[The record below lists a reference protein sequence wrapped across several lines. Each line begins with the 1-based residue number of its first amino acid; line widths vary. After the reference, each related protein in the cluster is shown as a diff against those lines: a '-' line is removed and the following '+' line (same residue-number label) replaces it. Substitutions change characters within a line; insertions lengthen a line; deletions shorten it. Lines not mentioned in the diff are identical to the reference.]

1 VFSLDFGVV
10 LGGFCIFDMSF
21 YQNLLTST
29 LLLLIAVVVI
39 VGGSRIMSM
48 QPGCAARAQEGIF
61 VAVYLLLFAYPVISV
76 RVVEAFAC
84 HQVDGA
90 SYLRADYRIRC
101 DTPEWVTMTTY
112 AGVWI
117 VAYVAAFP
125 LLVFYKLWSYR
136 SSPTVERVEDSKD
149 RIDLRFL
156 LNDYK
161 LIVPMLL
168 WEGIEIVRK
177 LLLSIIGAFWSS
189 QSTLCIAT
197 ACLISAIF
205 LVLHASVAPY
215 KSYVRNCVQTLALT
229 ILSLLYFIG
238 VLLKSESVEERD
250 REGLGVLMMVLLA
263 AVFVFGIGVSIVE
276 VYLARR
282 WIRTVSHAFKILYE
296 GKVHQKTGIP
306 CVASF
311 PGKFEQHWRD
321 VVALGSNT
329 LVSVSVACVFLPLH
343 TPRFGQHVDDPETGR
358 CNCHAIYGEVRQLY
372 FELSH
377 TTYSVYS
384 SVFECFTFDHQQKPW
399 GCAW

>member
-1 VFSLDFGVV
+1 
-10 LGGFCIFDMSF
+10 
-21 YQNLLTST
+21 
-29 LLLLIAVVVI
+29 
-39 VGGSRIMSM
+39 
-48 QPGCAARAQEGIF
+48 
-61 VAVYLLLFAYPVISV
+61 
-76 RVVEAFAC
+76 
-84 HQVDGA
+84 
-90 SYLRADYRIRC
+90 
-101 DTPEWVTMTTY
+101 MTTY

-136 SSPTVERVEDSKD
+136 SSPTVEDSKE

-156 LNDYK
+156 LHDYK

-177 LLLSIIGAFWSS
+177 LLLSVIGAFWSS

-197 ACLISAIF
+197 ACLISTFF
-205 LVLHASVAPY
+205 LVVHAYFSPY
-215 KSYVRNCVQTLALT
+215 RSFVLNCVQTLALT

-238 VLLKSESVEERD
+238 VLLKTESVEERD
-250 REGLGVLMMVLLA
+250 REGLGVLMVVLLA

-276 VYLARR
+276 VYLAQR

-296 GKVHQKTGIP
+296 GKVHQRTGIP

-343 TPRFGQHVDDPETGR
+343 TPRFGQHVNDPATGR
-358 CNCHAIYGEVRQLY
+358 CNCHAIYGEVHQFY

-377 TTYSVYS
+377 NLQRLLI
-384 SVFECFTFDHQQKPW
+384 CFRMLL
-399 GCAW
+399 A